1 MIPLWLDLWTR
12 NSTTKAWSHW
22 SSANGDSWTVLSSVT
37 VTLCNAASVMDTV
50 NRNHTLSILAMVVL
64 SYLKKLSLCRRLTQS
79 VLRFSRLTFR
89 KDILSN
95 HSLMWRTGHWH
106 KTWLVFY
113 LMRLL
118 RLARWLWHELLWFYQ
133 GCVINV
139 WELPSRLGWNGSV
152 SIAMAQICMVVYRA
166 ARSMPSTEVHWNE
179 LNATPC

>member
-1 MIPLWLDLWTR
+1 MPYSALGSPHTALGKLGISVNDINDSTLAWLV
-12 NSTTKAWSHW
+12 NSQSNNKSLK
-22 SSANGDSWTVLSSVT
+22 SLKFCYGDSWTVLSSVT
-37 VTLCNAASVMDTV
+37 ATLCNAASVMDTV

-79 VLRFSRLTFR
+79 ALRFSRLTFR

-133 GCVINV
+133 GCAINV
-139 WELPSRLGWNGSV
+139 WELPS
-152 SIAMAQICMVVYRA
+152 SIL
-166 ARSMPSTEVHWNE
+166 EVWALPWHRFVW
-179 LNATPC
+179 